1 MPYFFTSAVYL
12 LSFLSGASGTLRE
25 LRCIASATGILPS
38 AFAMLLYP
46 NFSTSLSYGRLY
58 FYLFPFIFY
67 LHSPYPPN
75 FSVNLQIPLFLRKR
89 FMIRSRH
96 NKAPLFRLILW
107 IVLLVI
113 VLWVYAHFE
122 KVSDFFL
129 LFSGKN

>member
-1 MPYFFTSAVYL
+1 
-12 LSFLSGASGTLRE
+12 
-25 LRCIASATGILPS
+25 
-38 AFAMLLYP
+38 
-46 NFSTSLSYGRLY
+46 
-58 FYLFPFIFY
+58 
-67 LHSPYPPN
+67 
-75 FSVNLQIPLFLRKR
+75 
-89 FMIRSRH
+89 MIRSRH